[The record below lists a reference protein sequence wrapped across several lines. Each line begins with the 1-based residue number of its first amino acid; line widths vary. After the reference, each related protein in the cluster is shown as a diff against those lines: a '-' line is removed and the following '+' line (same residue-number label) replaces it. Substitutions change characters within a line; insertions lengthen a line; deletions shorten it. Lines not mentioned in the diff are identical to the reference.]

1 MDAGADEWVRFTAE
15 RSWVRS
21 ISSGYFGGAFFD
33 IGEWWGIL
41 IFIGAAIA
49 FGIFRLLLPSPRVNV
64 AQQRLRVGWRS
75 FAFDD
80 IASARLD
87 VDRYFR
93 SRDLWLRFGP
103 RRGPQLVVKLTDRE
117 ARLLDPSKRELLI
130 AILTASSLPQGPHTT
145 SSLTRSQAIDVVRRP
160 PGPRERL
167 PR

>member
-1 MDAGADEWVRFTAE
+1 MDAGAGADEWVRFIAE
-15 RSWVRS
+15 RRWVRV
-21 ISSGYFGGAFFD
+21 ISSAGDYGLVSD
-33 IGEWWGIL
+33 WQGI
-41 IFIGAAIA
+41 IVFIVAAIL
-49 FGIFRLLLPSPRVNV
+49 FGIVRLLLPSPQVNV
-64 AQQRLRVGWRS
+64 AQQRLRVGWSS
-75 FAFDD
+75 FAFGD
-80 IASARLD
+80 IATARVD
-87 VDRYFR
+87 VVRYFR